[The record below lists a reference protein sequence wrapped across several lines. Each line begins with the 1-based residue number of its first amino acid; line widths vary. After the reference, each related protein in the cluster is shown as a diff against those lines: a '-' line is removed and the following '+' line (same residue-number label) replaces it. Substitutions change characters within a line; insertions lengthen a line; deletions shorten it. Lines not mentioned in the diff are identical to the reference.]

1 MLERTK
7 VKIIGGAATRKEK
20 IGVVMTSFGTG
31 KNIGK
36 VEIYIDR
43 LGDFWYDPKDLEI
56 IEEQEPKTTKEKFT
70 VGFFDVDPAELK
82 PHPTNPKIYGE
93 DEDISDLIELIS
105 ESGFDERLIVNTK
118 GEIVSGN
125 RRNRTALKLELATVP
140 IEVRAFES
148 ISEEIRFLLSKNATR
163 TKTVFQKVREGQ
175 QWQAIESNLAAARK
189 RATQNNE
196 AARAEVENFPPL
208 GLSGKTRDIIAK
220 RVGLGS
226 GRNYEKAVKVVEEI
240 DRLFANA
247 QTEIAFAYKEILN
260 RPSVDGAYKLLS
272 QSQSERERILEIF
285 SENKALSLKEAIK
298 LLKDLNPPPETEVL
312 AEGIRIMV
320 DRTSPICPDLRGE
333 ITSLPNS
340 SSAIVLFEDGTR
352 QMVDRG
358 YIKPAL
364 ENLPQSLIDRVN
376 KESEVRSQESGVSGT
391 KLVQQSSTIDTSSQS
406 ISTIKTNENNSQPG
420 KLLTPDSKLLT
431 PIDEP
436 KSVKEELDKK
446 QEELGLGKGRN
457 SVLPESDRLDELQHS
472 NPTDIDDRPFAPPL
486 AFTEED
492 SRELTTLV
500 ANIKKTVKFL
510 RKEDYRSIGD
520 AIVQNKPEG
529 AEEMIKAFA
538 KNRDTARL
546 MVLEL
551 KLLHPDLLE

>member
-7 VKIIGGAATRKEK
+7 VKIIGGAASRKGK
-20 IGVVMTSFGTG
+20 IGVVITSFGTG

-43 LGDFWYDPKDLEI
+43 LGNYWYNPKDLEI
-56 IEEQEPKTTKEKFT
+56 IEESKPKTTKEKFA
-70 VGFFDVDPAELK
+70 VGFQDVDPAELK
-82 PHPTNPKIYGE
+82 PHPANPKIYGE
-93 DEDISDLIELIS
+93 DEDISDLIELICS
-105 ESGFDERLIVNTK
+105 SGFDERLIVNTK

-175 QWQAIESNLAAARK
+175 QWQAIESDLAKGRM

-196 AARAEVENFPPL
+196 AARAATENFPGQ
-208 GLSGKTRDIIAK
+208 GLKGETRDIIAK

-240 DRLFANA
+240 DRLIANA

-272 QSQSERERILEIF
+272 QSQNERERILEIF

-298 LLKDLNPPPETEVL
+298 LLKDLNPPETEVL
-312 AEGIRIMV
+312 AEGMRIMV
-320 DRTSPICPDLRGE
+320 DRTSPICPGLKGK

-340 SSAIVLFEDGTR
+340 SSAIVFFEDGTR
-352 QMVDRG
+352 QMIDRG

-364 ENLPQSLIDRVN
+364 ENLPQSLIERVN
-376 KESEVRSQESGVSGT
+376 QKPRST
-391 KLVQQSSTIDTSSQS
+391 
-406 ISTIKTNENNSQPG
+406 
-420 KLLTPDSKLLT
+420 TPETLKQNKVKPSLP
-431 PIDEP
+431 PIEKP
-436 KSVKEELDKK
+436 TSVKEELDKK

-457 SVLPESDRLDELQHS
+457 SVLPESDRLDEWQHS
-472 NPTDIDDRPFAPPL
+472 NPTEVDDRPFAHPL

-492 SRELTTLV
+492 SQELTILV
-500 ANIKKTVKFL
+500 TNIKKTVKFL

-520 AIVQNKPEG
+520 EIVQNQPEG
-529 AEEMIKAFA
+529 AEELIKTFA
-538 KNRDTARL
+538 KNKDTARL
-546 MVLEL
+546 MVSEL
-551 KLLHPDLLE
+551 KLLHPDLFE